1 MIRVLAYFIIV
12 FLVAAGAAWLAD
24 RPGEVVLHWQGYEIR
39 TSLFLAA
46 AGVLAVMAALAI
58 VWALLRAIFRAPRA
72 LSSHLG
78 RRRRDR
84 GYRALNAGI
93 IAVGA
98 GDARAARKAAE
109 ESQALLGPQPLVLL
123 LAAQAAQLSGDADG
137 ARGAFQALAAR
148 PETRLLGLHGLFVEA
163 ERHDQHEAARH
174 FAEEAA
180 GATPRVAWA
189 GTAVFD
195 YAARDGDW
203 RTAVAALDANVQ
215 AGIVDATEAPHVRA
229 ALLTARAME
238 LEASEPDR
246 ARLLALDA
254 LKLQPGLAPAAGV
267 AARLYSRNAD
277 IRRASKVLEAA
288 WKVEP
293 NPEIADAYATVRPGD
308 SVLDR
313 LKRMRKLADTRA
325 NHPEGAMAIARAA
338 IDAGDWTAARGAL
351 EGLAKAPTE
360 RVCLLMAEIED
371 RENNDQGRVRGWLTR
386 ALGAPRDPAWVADGQ
401 VLERWLPVS
410 PVTGRVGAV
419 AWAVPPLAPQ
429 RSLPPLEA
437 GHFDEPLAAVDNFA
451 VPRLESR
458 PTAPVP
464 PEPDMVP
471 EEDEAPVIEATPV
484 VAVPAPMQPPMA
496 APLTAAPPSVPAPSA
511 PAIATPAPAPLVPPP
526 QAQPAPAP
534 AGASVQPD
542 ANAAPASPPA
552 PEPPPAAAVPAAAPE
567 APPVPKGTW
576 MRTAPPSSPPAPPR
590 GEARPAAGPERPSP
604 PAAASAA
611 PGGPAG
617 PGEPPS
623 LAGDAPFVP
632 HAPDDPGPLPPDPDE
647 DGARRRF
654 RLF

>member
-1 MIRVLAYFIIV
+1 MIRVLAYFVIV

-46 AGVLAVMAALAI
+46 AGVLAVMAAIAI

-98 GDARAARKAAE
+98 GDPRAARRAAE
-109 ESQALLGPQPLVLL
+109 ESRALLGPQPLVLL
-123 LAAQAAQLSGDADG
+123 LTAQAAQLSGEPDG
-137 ARGAFQALAAR
+137 ARAAFQALAER

-180 GATPRVAWA
+180 AATPRVAWA

-215 AGIVDATEAPHVRA
+215 AGIVDAGEAPHVRA

-238 LEASEPDR
+238 LEASEPER
-246 ARLLALDA
+246 ARYLALDA
-254 LKLQPGLAPAAGV
+254 LKLQPGLAPAAVV
-267 AARLYSRNAD
+267 AARLHSRNAD
-277 IRRASKVLEAA
+277 LRRASKVLEAA

-325 NHPEGAMAIARAA
+325 NHPEGSMAIARAA
-338 IDAGDWTAARGAL
+338 IDAGDWEAARHAL
-351 EGLAKAPTE
+351 EGLSKAPTE

-419 AWAVPPLAPQ
+419 EWKVPPLAPQ
-429 RSLPPLEA
+429 RGLAPLDGGPLE
-437 GHFDEPLAAVDNFA
+437 EPLAAVDNFA
-451 VPRLESR
+451 VPRLEHR
-458 PTAPVP
+458 GMPPLP
-464 PEPDMVP
+464 PEAEP
-471 EEDEAPVIEATPV
+471 EPEADEPPVIEATPV
-484 VAVPAPMQPPMA
+484 VAVPAPAQPPMA
-496 APLTAAPPSVPAPSA
+496 APVPPREEAAVAVAETAADDPPAAVPVPAAEPATKA
-511 PAIATPAPAPLVPPP
+511 PATAPAAAGAVAPTPPASPPAPAPVPASPH
-526 QAQPAPAP
+526 APAPAP
-534 AGASVQPD
+534 AG
-542 ANAAPASPPA
+542 
-552 PEPPPAAAVPAAAPE
+552 
-567 APPVPKGTW
+567 TW
-576 MRTAPPSSPPAPPR
+576 IRTAPPPPPAPP
-590 GEARPAAGPERPSP
+590 ARTASPPPAPAPGRAEPAVPSPKAGPAV
-604 PAAASAA
+604 PAEAQ
-611 PGGPAG
+611 AG
-617 PGEPPS
+617 AGEP
-623 LAGDAPFVP
+623 LVP
-632 HAPDDPGPLPPDPDE
+632 HAPDDPGPLPPDPEDE
-647 DGARRRF
+647 AVRRRF